1 MVDERIVAVGFLTQR
16 DLDVLGGGFHR
27 LFPVERDEVFA
38 DLLRQLDD
46 VEASPMGKGVLL
58 QTMGR
63 H

>member
-16 DLDVLGGGFHR
+16 DLDVLGGGFNR
-27 LFPVERDEVFA
+27 LFPIECDDVFA

-46 VEASPMGKGVLL
+46 VEASPSGKGVLL
-58 QTMGR
+58 QPGSR